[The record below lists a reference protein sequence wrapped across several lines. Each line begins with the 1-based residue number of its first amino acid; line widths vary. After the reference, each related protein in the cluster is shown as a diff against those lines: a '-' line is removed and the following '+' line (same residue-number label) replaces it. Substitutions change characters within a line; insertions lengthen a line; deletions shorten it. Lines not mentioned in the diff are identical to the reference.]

1 MLNIL
6 TLGAAPVIIASLLTL
21 VLGLIVGFFV
31 RVITH
36 DKSIREG
43 RELVQKI
50 VEDGRKE
57 AEKQKRDAI
66 MEAKQEIFV
75 LRKDFDEDTRERRKI
90 LVSQEEK
97 VGQREVVIDKRAQ
110 HLDRRDE
117 MINAKEARIEERRE
131 ELEQLN
137 SKAEK
142 TLQEHELKLIEIA
155 NMTIDEAKEIIFER
169 VKDEVS
175 DEIAQYIRDEEESA
189 KMQIDSKAKNLLALA
204 MQKFASETTAERTVS
219 VVTIPNDD
227 MKGRIIGREGRNIR
241 TLEALTGVDLIID
254 DTPEAVVLSG
264 FDPIRRE
271 IAKRALETLVQDGRI
286 HPGRIEEVVE
296 KAREEVDTFIR
307 ETGENAVFE
316 AQVSRIHPD
325 LIKLLGRMNFRT
337 SYGQNVLKHSIET
350 AFLAGK
356 LAAEIGENETLARR
370 AGLLHDIGKA
380 VDHEVEGSHVEI
392 GVNLAKRYK
401 EPKEVIDAIASHH
414 GDVEPESIIAVLVA
428 AADALSAAR
437 PGSRSESIDAY
448 MRRLEQLE
456 EISNNVEGV
465 DKSYAIQA
473 GREIRVIVKSD
484 QVDDLQTYKVAREIK
499 NKIEETMSYPGTI
512 KVTVIRETR
521 ATDVAK

>member
-6 TLGAAPVIIASLLTL
+6 ALEVVPILISSLLAL
-21 VLGLIVGFFV
+21 AIGFVIGFIMRVLS
-31 RVITH
+31 H
-36 DKSIREG
+36 EKSLRQSRETV
-43 RELVQKI
+43 EKI
-50 VEDGRKE
+50 VEDGKKE
-57 AEKQKRDAI
+57 ADKYKRDAV
-66 MEAKQEIFV
+66 MEAKQEIFT
-75 LRKDFDEDTRERRKI
+75 LRKEFDEDIRERRKI
-90 LVSQEEK
+90 VVIQEEK
-97 VGQREVVIDKRAQ
+97 VGQREVVVDKRAQ
-110 HLDRRDE
+110 HLDRREE
-117 MINAKEARIEERRE
+117 MIGVKEIRIEERRE
-131 ELEQLN
+131 DLEQLN
-137 SKAEK
+137 SKVEEI
-142 TLQEHELKLIEIA
+142 LQEHELKLIEIA
-155 NMTIDEAKEIIFER
+155 NLSTDDAKAIIFER

-189 KMQIDSKAKNLLALA
+189 KSQIDSKAKNMLALA
-204 MQKFASETTAERTVS
+204 MQKFASDTTAERTVS
-219 VVTIPNDD
+219 VVSIPNDD

-296 KAREEVDTFIR
+296 KAREEVDMFIR

-316 AQVSRIHPD
+316 AQIGRIHPD
-325 LIKLLGRMNFRT
+325 LIKLLGRLNFRT

-350 AFLAGK
+350 AFLASK
-356 LAAEIGENETLARR
+356 LAAEIGENEMLARR

-392 GVNLAKRYK
+392 GVNLAKKYK

-414 GDVEPESIIAVLVA
+414 GDVEAESVIAVLVA

-437 PGSRSESIDAY
+437 PGSRSESMDAY
-448 MRRLEQLE
+448 MKRLEQLE
-456 EISNNVEGV
+456 EISNNVKGV

-484 QVDDLQTYKVAREIK
+484 EIDDLQTYKVAREIK
-499 NKIEETMSYPGTI
+499 TKIEDTMSYPGTI